1 MHLILGDTGHVGSA
15 AAMSLLQQGEAVAGL
30 TALSTPSSISSMAF

>member
-1 MHLILGDTGHVGSA
+1 MHIILGGMGHVGSA

-30 TALSTPSSISSMAF
+30 TASSMPNSISSMAF